1 MHDDDGV
8 SHTTQE
14 SKHCDVGLYCKTFL
28 LKPCASHPPCIYL
41 YGTSLCFVY
50 GKWSWPWSEE
60 LAGAGGKGG
69 CGVVDD
75 GSSLVRE
82 DAFRKTL

>member
-41 YGTSLCFVY
+41 YGIPLCVMFM
-50 GKWSWPWSEE
+50 GSDLDLNQKSW
-60 LAGAGGKGG
+60 
-69 CGVVDD
+69 CG
-75 GSSLVRE
+75 
-82 DAFRKTL
+82 